1 MLYHS
6 AQDSRNDLSHED
18 GVEIKDWAIKQALEE
33 VVDSILDYG
42 QYPYPSQDGNG
53 RNIRP
58 DFDLLEY
65 LTEQDPEYAVYV
77 FHSSIIHTKD
87 QHSEI
92 VYNHKKRLRHDL
104 IDLLDSEDYVL
115 DLALRIQ
122 LGE

>member
-1 MLYHS
+1 MLYYS
-6 AQDSRNDLSHED
+6 AQDSRNDLSNED
-18 GVEIKDWAIKQALEE
+18 GIEIKDWAIKQALEE

-77 FHSSIIHTKD
+77 YHSAIIHTKD

-92 VYNHKKRLRHDL
+92 VYNHKKRIRNDL
-104 IDLLDSEDYVL
+104 MDLLEDEDYVL